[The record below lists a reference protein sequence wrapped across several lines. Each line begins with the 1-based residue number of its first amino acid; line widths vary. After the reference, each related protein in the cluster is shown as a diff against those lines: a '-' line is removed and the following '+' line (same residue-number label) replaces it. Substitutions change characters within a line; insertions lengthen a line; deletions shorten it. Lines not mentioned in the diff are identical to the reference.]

1 MTNEKTL
8 TATNKILVGNDLIEE
23 YLFDETKKAELE
35 KGLQNL
41 VNNLREMIEDED
53 ANLSTIYNGYGRT
66 IVLDTEA
73 VYDMIDD
80 MYLSLPW
87 EAPRWGK
94 ATDRTNKCFAY
105 GKEREIL
112 AREVALKLGAYNC
125 VVLINLGTDD
135 IKEIDF
141 NTWYSL
147 PAEQRESII
156 LETEHDYIYPDNIF
170 IPEEITEVE
179 EVENVENVETAEQI
193 TFDID
198 ALIEDAKVEKHIQ
211 ENIACD
217 RILYIDELEDL
228 KNDIKNTWI
237 YQYIIK
243 AWADVPDEELPI
255 PRVNINTIIG
265 SLRGTALAYLDG
277 FREPRQIKTIN
288 LKALIYGALSFI
300 ENEKVRYLAAYAVLT
315 SIGFD
320 LYNVPT
326 NVTAINVIDSE
337 FNVVVKF

>member
-1 MTNEKTL
+1 MTNERTL
-8 TATNKILVGNDLIEE
+8 TATNGILVGNELIEE

-35 KGLQNL
+35 KGLKNL
-41 VNNLREMIEDED
+41 VNNLKEMIEAED
-53 ANLSTIYNGYGRT
+53 TNLSTIYNGYGRT
-66 IVLDTEA
+66 IVLDTDA

-94 ATDRTNKCFAY
+94 ATDRTYTCFAY
-105 GKEREIL
+105 GKERDIL
-112 AREVALKLGAYNC
+112 AREVALKLGAYND
-125 VVLINLGTDD
+125 VVLINLGTND
-135 IKEIDF
+135 IEEIDF

-147 PAEQRESII
+147 LAEQRESII
-156 LETEHDYIYPDNIF
+156 LETEHDFIYPDNIF
-170 IPEEITEVE
+170 IPEEMTEVE
-179 EVENVENVETAEQI
+179 EVKNVETAEQI

-217 RILYIDELEDL
+217 RVLYINELEDL

-237 YQYIIK
+237 YEYIIK
-243 AWADVPDEELPI
+243 AWASVPDEAFPM
-255 PRVNINTIIG
+255 PRVNMNTIIG

-277 FREPRQIKTIN
+277 FRESGRIKTIN
-288 LKALIYGALSFI
+288 LKALIYGVLSFI
-300 ENEKVRYLAAYAVLT
+300 ENEKVRYLAAYTVLT
-315 SIGFD
+315 SIGLD
-320 LYNVPT
+320 LYSVPT
-326 NVTAINVIDSE
+326 NVTNINVIDSE